1 MDAAAP
7 LFLAEYHRRGLW
19 FTRERGFFQG
29 GSNVVV
35 LRPARLWSRGLWLL
49 VSILVWGALIAVPVH
64 YDITTDVFDRGS
76 PSAAVRPSARFRSSI
91 KRPRTPYTPS
101 CVPVPDPGWLAWIV
115 WIAVGC
121 ALLALLGCLK
131 RLAER

>member
-1 MDAAAP
+1 MVAAAP

-76 PSAAVRPSARFRSSI
+76 PSAAARPSARFRSSI
-91 KRPRTPYTPS
+91 KRPRTPATHLAAFRCPIRAGWPGS
-101 CVPVPDPGWLAWIV
+101 CG
-115 WIAVGC
+115 
-121 ALLALLGCLK
+121 
-131 RLAER
+131 